1 MKRILLT
8 LVLLAFA
15 ATAFAAQPKTY
26 QVTGPILESKGDI
39 IVVQNKDGE
48 KWEIAIDKETKSK
61 GDLKPGAKV
70 TIQYQMKAKS
80 VEVK

>member
-1 MKRILLT
+1 MKRIALVGLMLT
-8 LVLLAFA
+8 IAVS
-15 ATAFAAQPKTY
+15 AFAAQPRTY
-26 QVTGPILESKGDI
+26 QVTGPILEVKGDI
-39 IVVQNKDGE
+39 VVVQKDKE
-48 KWEIAIDKETKSK
+48 KWEITVDKETQVK

>member
-1 MKRILLT
+1 MKQLVCTLALL
-8 LVLLAFA
+8 LFA

-26 QVTGPILESKGDI
+26 QVTGPIVEVKGDI
-39 IVVQNKDGE
+39 VVVQKDTE
-48 KWEIAIDKETKSK
+48 KWEITIDKETKVK
-61 GDLKPGAKV
+61 GAMKPGAKV

>member
-15 ATAFAAQPKTY
+15 ATAVAAQPKTY